1 MSAELDTQRLAAA
14 IKSKR
19 GSAGL
24 RSTAEV
30 IGTSAS
36 TLSRVEQGNLPD
48 IETYIRICKWLEV
61 PTDHFTHKPS
71 ETLSK
76 PDEFAELVVHLRAS
90 KTLPQATASA
100 LIEMI
105 NLAYSQAQ
113 IGDAE

>member
-1 MSAELDTQRLAAA
+1 MSSELDTQKLASA

-19 GSAGL
+19 GSSGL
-24 RSTAEV
+24 RITAEE

-61 PTDHFTHKPS
+61 STDYFTMDIEGSPLKS
-71 ETLSK
+71 
-76 PDEFAELVVHLRAS
+76 DEAEDIVVHLRAS
-90 KTLPQATASA
+90 QTLSPSTASA

-105 NLAYSQAQ
+105 QLAYSQASS
-113 IGDAE
+113 ENKK